1 MKNQIIF
8 TRIEISIINLTQK
21 TIYMLEEE
29 KKYEN

>member
-8 TRIEISIINLTQK
+8 TIIEISIINLTQK